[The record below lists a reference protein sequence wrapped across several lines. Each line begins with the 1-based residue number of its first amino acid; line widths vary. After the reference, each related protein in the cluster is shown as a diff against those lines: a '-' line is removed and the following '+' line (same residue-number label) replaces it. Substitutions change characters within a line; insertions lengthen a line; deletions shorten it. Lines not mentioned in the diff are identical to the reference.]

1 MARGVFG
8 PAGYDAPCVGGRVA
22 CAVTGIHEITRERRA
37 ITPDTALRLARY
49 FGTTL
54 EFWMELQSV
63 YDLRR
68 AEVVTSES
76 ISREVTPRQA
86 A

>member
-1 MARGVFG
+1 MSG
-8 PAGYDAPCVGGRVA
+8 PALCTDAGDLIRVSRLEW
-22 CAVTGIHEITRERRA
+22 CEVTGKERGGA
-37 ITPDTALRLARY
+37 VTPDTALRLARY
-49 FGTTL
+49 FGTTP

-68 AEVVTSES
+68 AEVVTGES